1 MMLRS
6 LKLFDIN
13 HNVSYII
20 VNQNITKHMKTLLSI
35 FFITFS
41 ILGFSQDPIIQSNNE
56 TLESV
61 ATSITD
67 KYNDELALDAKQFML
82 FQKKVE
88 EFLIREEKIH
98 QDYEG
103 EEKLNKLYKLR
114 KAETL
119 EMRNVLT
126 KPQFNLYK
134 RLKPQ
139 IKPLEVIETE
149 KS

>member
-1 MMLRS
+1 MMLRT

-13 HNVSYII
+13 HRVSYII
-20 VNQNITKHMKTLLSI
+20 VNQNIIQHMKTLLSI
-35 FFITFS
+35 IFIT
-41 ILGFSQDPIIQSNNE
+41 IYTLGFSQDPIIQNNSE
-56 TLESV
+56 SLESV
-61 ATSITD
+61 AASITD

-98 QDYEG
+98 SNYKG
-103 EEKLNKLYKLR
+103 EEKLNMLYKLR
-114 KAETL
+114 KAEAL
-119 EMRNVLT
+119 EMRNILT

-134 RLKPQ
+134 RLQTQ
-139 IKPLEVIETE
+139 IQPLAVIETE

>member
-88 EFLIREEKIH
+88 FL
-98 QDYEG
+98 
-103 EEKLNKLYKLR
+103 
-114 KAETL
+114 
-119 EMRNVLT
+119 
-126 KPQFNLYK
+126 NL
-134 RLKPQ
+134 
-139 IKPLEVIETE
+139 IF
-149 KS
+149 